1 MTTHVIAVSP
11 ADLDDVWPHIKHFI
25 GEGLKVAG
33 DDPQRVAADIL
44 AKEAHLWVVVDDHPT
59 RFRAAFLSSARN
71 IDGQHVLTLYGLAGK
86 GAQHW
91 ARMIEERM
99 VEYARAIG
107 AKSIRFA
114 GKDAWARIL
123 PQCRIID
130 RMNGHAI
137 YERAA

>member
-1 MTTHVIAVSP
+1 MTTHVIAVAP
-11 ADLDDVWPHIKHFI
+11 ADLDDVWPHIKAFI
-25 GEGLKVAG
+25 SEGLRVAG

-71 IDGQHVLTLYGLAGK
+71 IDGQHVLTLYGLAGR

-91 ARMIEERM
+91 AKMIEERM

-114 GKDAWARIL
+114 GKDGWARIL
-123 PQCRIID
+123 PNCRIID
-130 RMNGHAI
+130 RQRGHAI